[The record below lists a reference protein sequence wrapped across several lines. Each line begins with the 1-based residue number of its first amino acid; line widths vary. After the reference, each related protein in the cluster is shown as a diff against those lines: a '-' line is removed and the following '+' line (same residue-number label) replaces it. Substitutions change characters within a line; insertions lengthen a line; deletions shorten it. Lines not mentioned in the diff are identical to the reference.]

1 MTANH
6 TMLLLLLLAG
16 LLAAARAA
24 DISCQGIRYTYFE
37 KGLDTSDIPTKPQ
50 QGELETARNILPR
63 FLHTGQKIGSF
74 LIELILMGKSTK
86 AIPGL

>member
-1 MTANH
+1 MTADH
-6 TMLLLLLLAG
+6 TMLLLLLAG